1 MTEQSVTEVR
11 FHWKQFVATPEAQA
25 ILLAVGFGY
34 QTRSQLLQALP
45 MFQQNRL
52 QHGLQALLGTDMVT
66 ISGQQL
72 LLCDD
77 IEVLQKLTSSPQ
89 PLTLPMAQVSLT
101 WEDKAA
107 LLQRLGVQNPG
118 RALSAISI
126 AAKTVEVE

>member
-1 MTEQSVTEVR
+1 MTEQFVTEVR
-11 FHWKQFVATPEAQA
+11 FHWKPFVAKPEAQA

-45 MFQQNRL
+45 MFQQSRL
-52 QHGLQALLGTDMVT
+52 QHGLQSLLGTDMVM
-66 ISGQQL
+66 INGEKL

-89 PLTLPMAQVSLT
+89 PLTLPMAQVSLM
-101 WEDKAA
+101 WKDKVA

-118 RALSAISI
+118 RALSAINI
-126 AAKTVEVE
+126 DAKTVEVK